1 MALDSGMTHFRR
13 AQSVATPWHAM
24 SPPAPHPSPTIPWG
38 GWRLKGNLFS
48 LCLVHF
54 CVLPGAKHRSG
65 PTEAPTWGHFMV
77 YKQSCRDPNLGV
89 GGSRASGPFLA
100 RGWSE
105 WGSPMSSLFS
115 SGGQSIGALASAS
128 VFPMNIWN
136 EWEISFQWR
145 TSRKSTLGFLN
156 RADELLVMQ
165 HIDVQRVLMKRRA
178 SVGHHHE
185 NEGLRGLRAILSNW
199 QHHLSLR
206 VPRFGYRQQRHIEV
220 CSQAASSS

>member
-1 MALDSGMTHFRR
+1 MILGFLLWLLLCCSIVSDSLQPRR
-13 AQSVATPWHAM
+13 LQPSKLPC
-24 SPPAPHPSPTIPWG
+24 PSPSPEVCSNSCPLSWWCHPTISSSIVPFSSCPQS
-38 GWRLKGNLFS
+38 FS
-48 LCLVHF
+48 L
-54 CVLPGAKHRSG
+54 SG
-65 PTEAPTWGHFMV
+65 SF
-77 YKQSCRDPNLGV
+77 
-89 GGSRASGPFLA
+89 
-100 RGWSE
+100 
-105 WGSPMSSLFS
+105 PMSSLFS

-128 VFPMNIWN
+128 IFPMNIWN

-156 RADELLVMQ
+156 RADGLLLMQ

-185 NEGLRGLRAILSNW
+185 NEGLRGLRAIPSNW

-206 VPRFGYRQQRHIEV
+206 VPRFGYRKQRHIEV